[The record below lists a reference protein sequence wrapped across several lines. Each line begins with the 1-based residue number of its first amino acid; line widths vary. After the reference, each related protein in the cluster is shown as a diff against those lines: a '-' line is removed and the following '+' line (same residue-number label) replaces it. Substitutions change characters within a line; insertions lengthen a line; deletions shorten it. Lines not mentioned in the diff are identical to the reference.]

1 MRKVT
6 VTYTLTSS
14 QEKKLNKIC
23 KHLNHRT
30 LDETFQ
36 YLMELESVEY
46 INKKLSYFEEFYRL
60 LNKDTNDKV

>member
-14 QEKKLNKIC
+14 QEKKLNKIS
-23 KHLNHRT
+23 KHLKHRT

-36 YLMELESVEY
+36 YLMSLGSIED
-46 INKKLSYFEEFYRL
+46 INKKLNYF
-60 LNKDTNDKV
+60 